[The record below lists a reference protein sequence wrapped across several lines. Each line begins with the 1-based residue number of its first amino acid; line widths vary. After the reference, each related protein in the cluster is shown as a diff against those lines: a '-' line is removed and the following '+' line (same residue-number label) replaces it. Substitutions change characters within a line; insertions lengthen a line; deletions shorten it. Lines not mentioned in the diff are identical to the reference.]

1 MRDRKV
7 ALSYERAYI
16 MNTDVQI
23 SPVALPK
30 PPTVNDMEGFID
42 QAKTEYAN
50 QKSSAMKSAANAYLT
65 WHWGASE
72 YAEPEMRHWLDE
84 QIDKANKGI
93 EKFNSDVDNDKRR
106 AKELADNKINEK
118 LTDEEKA
125 RLTALHKRTS
135 VQWAQAKQVKIDA
148 RAGASKFTSLVKY
161 VFGFVKPADASLV
174 SRHAK
179 VLEYIE
185 QHKEELSGVFTV
197 DSIVNLLDAA
207 GGFEAALDK
216 VRNPEAVN
224 DDKVR
229 AATLTK
235 IKEAMNRVDDGNE
248 LAITA
253 KYEMNGYVF
262 LVGLSTPTGVTV
274 CGQLDISND
283 NEAEELLFKID
294 EDVIGSAEPMVD
306 FMARVVSIGELVREG
321 REGNVTKDGTNAGEK
336 HKVTRTY
343 SLTNFGG
350 KQNMVVSARYGEAS
364 AVVHAWPKP
373 EIIVGT
379 VEEGQ
384 GLLLD
389 PSTSSM
395 ATKLFSNAAR
405 RLLMTVNVGPGDPDA
420 PVQWEVVTD
429 LNGDEETTTF
439 AWKSMYH
446 QLHCPIDMRHFDPN
460 SKITLSHADLRQ
472 VYNDYL
478 HEWLGTKKDDK
489 NVGKALTVAFDGINF
504 ALGHEAFG
512 HKSYA
517 FGNKQEASA
526 SLQMRPRDVV
536 DLFRKLIELKVQHV
550 ALHCDTNGMLA
561 ASWGDDVGDYMTYL
575 PSVDKRGGLTDKCL
589 GQMKPK
595 K

>member
-1 MRDRKV
+1 MSIT
-7 ALSYERAYI
+7 ANETA
-16 MNTDVQI
+16 
-23 SPVALPK
+23 PVALPM
-30 PPTVNDMEGFID
+30 PPTVDDMESFIGE
-42 QAKTEYAN
+42 AKREYAN
-50 QKSSAMKSAANAYLT
+50 QKSSAMKSAAYAYLT

-72 YAEPEMRHWLDE
+72 HAEPEMRQWLAE

-93 EKFNSDVDNDKRR
+93 DKFNSDVDNDKRR
-106 AKELADNKINEK
+106 AKELAKGTLNEE
-118 LTDEEKA
+118 LSEADKA

-135 VQWAQAKQVKIDA
+135 AQWAQAKQVKIDA
-148 RAGASKFTSLVKY
+148 RAGASKFTCVVKY
-161 VFGFVKPADASLV
+161 VFGFVKPSDASLV
-174 SRHAK
+174 SRYAK

-185 QHKEELSGVFTV
+185 QHKDELAGVFTV
-197 DSIVNLLDAA
+197 DAIVDLLDDA

-216 VRNPEAVN
+216 VRNPEAAN

-235 IKEAMNRVDDGNE
+235 IKEAVDRVDDGTE
-248 LAITA
+248 LAIKA
-253 KYEMNGYVF
+253 KYETGGYVF
-262 LVGLSTPTGVTV
+262 LVGRSTATGVTV
-274 CGQLDISND
+274 CGQLAISND

-294 EDVIGSAEPMVD
+294 EDVIGSAEPTVD

-364 AVVHAWPKP
+364 AVVHAWPKAD
-373 EIIVGT
+373 IVVGT

-389 PSTSSM
+389 PETSSK

-405 RLLMTVNVGPGDPDA
+405 RLLMKVNVEPGDPDA
-420 PVQWEVVTD
+420 PVHWEVVTD
-429 LNGDEETTTF
+429 LDGDEDTTTF

-446 QLHCPIDMRHFDPN
+446 QPHCPIDMRTFDPN
-460 SKITLSHADLRQ
+460 STISLTYADLRQ
-472 VYNDYL
+472 VYSEYL

-489 NVGKALTVAFDGINF
+489 KVGKPLTVAFDGISF
-504 ALGHEAFG
+504 AVGHEAFG
-512 HKSYA
+512 HKTYA
-517 FGNKQEASA
+517 FGNKQEASVA
-526 SLQMRPRDVV
+526 LQMRPRDVV
-536 DLFRKLIELKVQHV
+536 DLFRKLIELNVSHV
-550 ALHCDTNGMLA
+550 ALHGDTDGLLA
-561 ASWGDDVGDYMTYL
+561 ASWGDDVGDYIIYL
-575 PSVDKRGGLTDKCL
+575 PTVEKRGGLDRTCL

>member
-1 MRDRKV
+1 
-7 ALSYERAYI
+7 
-16 MNTDVQI
+16 MNTAYE
-23 SPVALPK
+23 PALVALPK
-30 PPTVNDMEGFID
+30 PPTVDDMEGFIGE
-42 QAKTEYAN
+42 AKLEYAN
-50 QKSSAMKSAANAYLT
+50 QKSSAMKSAAYAYLT

-72 YAEPEMRHWLDE
+72 HAETEMRQWLGE

-93 EKFNSDVDNDKRR
+93 EKFNSDVDNLKRR
-106 AKELADNKINEK
+106 AKELAENKINEE
-118 LTDEEKA
+118 LSDEEKA

-148 RAGASKFTSLVKY
+148 RAGASKFTCVVKY

-174 SRHAK
+174 SRYAK

-197 DSIVNLLDAA
+197 DAIVDLLDDA
-207 GGFEAALDK
+207 GGFEAALEK
-216 VRNPEAVN
+216 ARSNEPAN
-224 DDKVR
+224 SDKVR

-235 IKEAMNRVDDGNE
+235 IKEAMDRVDDSNE

-253 KYEMNGYVF
+253 KYDTNGYVF
-262 LVGLSTPTGVTV
+262 LVGRSTATGVTI

-294 EDVIGSAEPMVD
+294 EDVIGSAEPTVD

-321 REGNVTKDGTNAGEK
+321 REGNVTKDGTSAGEK
-336 HKVTRTY
+336 HKVARTY

-405 RLLMTVNVGPGDPDA
+405 RLLMTVNVGPGDPEA
-420 PVQWEVVTD
+420 PVHWKVVTD
-429 LNGDEETTTF
+429 LNGDEESITF

-446 QLHCPIDMRHFDPN
+446 QLHCPIDMRNFDPN
-460 SKITLSHADLRQ
+460 STISLTHADLRQ
-472 VYNDYL
+472 VYNEYL

-489 NVGKALTVAFDGINF
+489 KVGKPLTVAIDGINF
-504 ALGHEAFG
+504 AVGHEAFG

-517 FGNKQEASA
+517 FGSKQEASA

-536 DLFRKLIELKVQHV
+536 DLFRKLIELNVQHV
-550 ALHCDTNGMLA
+550 ALHC
-561 ASWGDDVGDYMTYL
+561 
-575 PSVDKRGGLTDKCL
+575 KRENTPTFSPLL
-589 GQMKPK
+589 MRL
-595 K
+595 

>member
-1 MRDRKV
+1 
-7 ALSYERAYI
+7 
-16 MNTDVQI
+16 MNTAYE
-23 SPVALPK
+23 PALVALPK
-30 PPTVNDMEGFID
+30 PPTVDDMEGFIGE
-42 QAKTEYAN
+42 AKREYAN
-50 QKSSAMKSAANAYLT
+50 QKSSAMKSAAYAYLT
-65 WHWGASE
+65 WHYGASE
-72 YAEPEMRHWLDE
+72 HSEPDMRKWLGE
-84 QIDKANKGI
+84 QIDKANKGV

-106 AKELADNKINEK
+106 AKELAENKINEE

-125 RLTALHKRTS
+125 RLTALHKRNT

-148 RAGASKFTSLVKY
+148 RAGASKFTCVVKY

-174 SRHAK
+174 SRYAK

-197 DSIVNLLDAA
+197 DAIVALLDAA
-207 GGFEAALDK
+207 GGFEAALEK
-216 VRNPEAVN
+216 ARSTEPANS
-224 DDKVR
+224 DKVR

-235 IKEAMNRVDDGNE
+235 IKEAMDRVDDSNE

-253 KYEMNGYVF
+253 KYDTNGYVF
-262 LVGLSTPTGVTV
+262 LVGRSTATGVTI

-294 EDVIGSAEPMVD
+294 EDVIGSAEPTVD

-321 REGNVTKDGTNAGEK
+321 REGNVTKDGTSAGEK

-373 EIIVGT
+373 EIVVGT

-420 PVQWEVVTD
+420 PVHWELVTD
-429 LNGDEETTTF
+429 LNGDEETTSF

-460 SKITLSHADLRQ
+460 SKITLTHADLRQ
-472 VYNDYL
+472 VYSEYL

-489 NVGKALTVAFDGINF
+489 KVGKPLTVAFDGINF
-504 ALGHEAFG
+504 AVGHEAFG

-517 FGNKQEASA
+517 FGSKQEAFV

-536 DLFRKLIELKVQHV
+536 DLFRKLIELNVPHV
-550 ALHCDTNGMLA
+550 ALHGDTDGLLA
-561 ASWGDDVGDYMTYL
+561 ASWGDNVGDYIIYL
-575 PSVDKRGGLTDKCL
+575 PTIDKRGGLDRTCL

>member
-1 MRDRKV
+1 
-7 ALSYERAYI
+7 
-16 MNTDVQI
+16 MNTAYQ
-23 SPVALPK
+23 PALVALPK
-30 PPTVNDMEGFID
+30 PPTVDDMEGFIGE
-42 QAKTEYAN
+42 AKREYAN
-50 QKSSAMKSAANAYLT
+50 QKSSAMKSAAYAYLT
-65 WHWGASE
+65 WHYGASE
-72 YAEPEMRHWLDE
+72 HAEPEMRKWLDE
-84 QIDKANKGI
+84 QIKNANAGI

-106 AKELADNKINEK
+106 AKELAENTINEE
-118 LTDEEKA
+118 LSDEEKA
-125 RLTALHKRTS
+125 RLTELQKRTS
-135 VQWAQAKQVKIDA
+135 AQWAQAKQVKIDA

-161 VFGFVKPADASLV
+161 VFCFVKPADASLV

-185 QHKEELSGVFTV
+185 QHKDELAGVFTV
-197 DSIVNLLDAA
+197 DAIVALLDAA
-207 GGFEAALDK
+207 GGFEAALEK
-216 VRNPEAVN
+216 ARSTEPANS
-224 DDKVR
+224 DKVR

-235 IKEAMNRVDDGNE
+235 IKEAMDRVDDSNE

-253 KYEMNGYVF
+253 KYGTNGYVF
-262 LVGLSTPTGVTV
+262 LVGRSTATGVTI

-294 EDVIGSAEPMVD
+294 EDVIGSAEPTVD

-364 AVVHAWPKP
+364 AVVHAWPKS

-395 ATKLFSNAAR
+395 TTKLFSNAAR
-405 RLLMTVNVGPGDPDA
+405 RLLMTVNVGPGDPEA
-420 PVQWEVVTD
+420 PVHWKVVTD
-429 LNGDEETTTF
+429 LNGDEESITF

-446 QLHCPIDMRHFDPN
+446 QMHCPIDMRNFDPN
-460 SKITLSHADLRQ
+460 STISLTHADLRQ
-472 VYNDYL
+472 VYSEYL

-489 NVGKALTVAFDGINF
+489 NVGKALTVAIDGINF
-504 ALGHEAFG
+504 AVGHEAFG

-517 FGNKQEASA
+517 FGSKQGASA

-536 DLFRKLIELKVQHV
+536 DLFRKLIELNVPHV
-550 ALHCDTNGMLA
+550 ALHCDTDGLLA
-561 ASWGDDVGDYMTYL
+561 ASWGDNVGDYIIYL
-575 PSVDKRGGLTDKCL
+575 PTIDKRGGLDRTCL